1 MTEATNAL
9 DGLDP
14 ALSAPKRLAAMAL
27 LSRASFADFPFL
39 RTQLGVSDSDLS
51 KQMAALEAL
60 GYVTISKSGRGR
72 GSVTTFAITKA
83 GRRAYDVHRAALER
97 LLSGE

>member
-1 MTEATNAL
+1 MSEAGAL

-27 LSRASFADFPFL
+27 LDRSSFADFPFL
-39 RTQLGVSDSDLS
+39 RGQLGVSDSDLS

-60 GYVTISKSGRGR
+60 GYVSISKSGRGR
-72 GSVTTFAITKA
+72 GSVTTFAITKP
-83 GRRAYDVHRAALER
+83 GRAAYKSHRAALER
-97 LLSGE
+97 ILNG